1 MKLPFVSC
9 IMPTGNR
16 QQFIPYAID
25 YFLHQDYRNSELII
39 LDDGTTPSYPLVSD
53 NPRIRYYYSKIPQ
66 LLGTKRNLCCQKAR
80 GDIIVH
86 LDDDDWYAEDWIS
99 TAVDQLITSEA
110 EVTGLNNVNFFL
122 TDLNK
127 KWKYRDGEDLYPW
140 VYGGTLAYWKYFWAL
155 HPFKKMVAGE
165 DNDFIW
171 SSNAKIHQ
179 HHYTSGYLGL
189 IHQENAGILPFQNPR
204 DKAQQLDGV
213 TPAMVSS
220 IYDLDILQRITKLP
234 QQE

>member
-39 LDDGTTPSYPLVSD
+39 LDDGTTPSYSLVSD
-53 NPRIRYYYSKIPQ
+53 NPRIRYYYSEAPQ
-66 LLGTKRNLCCQKAR
+66 ILGTKRNLCCQKAR
-80 GDIIVH
+80 GEIIVH
-86 LDDDDWYAEDWIS
+86 LDDDDWYAENWI
-99 TAVDQLITSEA
+99 TTQVNELITSGA

-127 KWKYRDGEDLYPW
+127 KWKYRDAEDQYPW
-140 VYGGTLAYWKYFWAL
+140 AYGGTLAYWKTFWAI
-155 HPFKKMVAGE
+155 HPFKKMSAGE

-171 SSNAKIHQ
+171 SANAKIHN
-179 HHYTSGYLGL
+179 HNYTSGYLGL
-189 IHQENAGILPFQNPR
+189 IHQKNKGLLPYQNPR
-204 DKAQQLDGV
+204 EKPQQLDTSTFGV
-213 TPAMVSS
+213 NSS
-220 IYDLDILQRITKLP
+220 IYELDILQRIIKLP
-234 QQE
+234 

>member
-39 LDDGTTPSYPLVSD
+39 LDDGLTPSYGLVSD
-53 NPRIRYYYSKIPQ
+53 NPRIKYYYSQVPQ
-66 LLGTKRNLCCQKAR
+66 ILGTKRNICCEMAK
-80 GDIIVH
+80 GEVIVH

-99 TAVDQLITSEA
+99 RQVKELITSRA
-110 EVTGLNNVNFFL
+110 EITGLNNINFFL

-127 KWKYRDGEDLYPW
+127 KWKYRDAEDQYPW
-140 VYGGTLAYWKYFWAL
+140 AYGGTLAYWKDVWCY
-155 HPFKKMVAGE
+155 HPFKKMYFGE

-171 SSNAKIHQ
+171 SSNSRIHN
-179 HHYTSGYLGL
+179 HNYTSGYLGL
-189 IHQENAGILPFQNPR
+189 IHHDNAGIVAFQNPR
-204 DKAQQLDGV
+204 EKLQQQTL
-213 TPAMVSS
+213 
-220 IYDLDILQRITKLP
+220 IRLQ
-234 QQE
+234 